1 MAVRRIDQW
10 KELEGVWLI
19 FYALRYFIREKENFF
34 LLFFVQNFGLLSQMS
49 DDVLVSLICLRALK
63 FV

>member
-19 FYALRYFIREKENFF
+19 FYALRYFIKEEENFF
-34 LLFFVQNFGLLSQMS
+34 FLIFVQNFGLLSQMS

>member
-1 MAVRRIDQW
+1 MAVRRIDRW

-19 FYALRYFIREKENFF
+19 FYALRYFIREEENFF
-34 LLFFVQNFGLLSQMS
+34 FLFFVQNFGLLSQMS